1 MTRIEERS
9 KNMTESIM
17 KRRQAGLLSRK
28 QGAKARMPKKQG
40 TSIANKEYKKLKEHY
55 RKHAN

>member
-1 MTRIEERS
+1 MMTRIEERS

-28 QGAKARMPKKQG
+28 QGAKARMQKKQQK
-40 TSIANKEYKKLKEHY
+40 KEYKKLKEYY

>member
-1 MTRIEERS
+1 
-9 KNMTESIM
+9 MTESIM

-40 TSIANKEYKKLKEHY
+40 TSTANKEYRKLKEHY
-55 RKHAN
+55 KKHAN